1 MALKI
6 VFNPFTGKFDFIN
19 STSLTIPEVMV
30 DPSSPGAGD
39 SWVLLSHV
47 GLAGEAMG
55 VLGLTYSGD
64 IVSNRYLLS
73 YYTTEGTTVRTEL
86 S

>member
-1 MALKI
+1 MSLQI
-6 VFNPFTGKFDFIN
+6 VFNPFTGKFDFVN
-19 STSLTIPEVMV
+19 STNTTIPEVTM
-30 DPSSPGAGD
+30 DPSSPTAGET
-39 SWVLLSHV
+39 WVLMSSV

-64 IVSNRYLLS
+64 AAHSTYQLS